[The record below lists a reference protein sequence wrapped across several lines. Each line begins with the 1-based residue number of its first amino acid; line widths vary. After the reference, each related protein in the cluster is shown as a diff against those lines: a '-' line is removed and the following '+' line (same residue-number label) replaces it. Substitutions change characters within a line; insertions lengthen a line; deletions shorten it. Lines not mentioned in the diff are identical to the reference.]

1 MIRKSLLIAW
11 YEARISSR
19 GWRFWLLLGLIGAI
33 SLFARTD
40 YLARAGEGYYLHS
53 AYSFQH
59 PSFGLMLAILSLG
72 AIALALDL
80 CGRLGR
86 TGMDKILFPLPTGS
100 MEIMVGRLLGVL
112 VIMLPLSA
120 VGLFSLGLWQYLY
133 GHAPVVW
140 QPFWAAFVLLYL
152 PVIVPVAAFAIAMR
166 TFFKH
171 DFAALLMGAALGT
184 ALVFAGIQ
192 GRVFLDVPALLERLM
207 DSSPTLG
214 ARIAYG
220 EYLFPLAVHFL
231 AGIVFLTLAPLYLRR
246 QEPQRWIV
254 PRGQRQ
260 SLFSVSTL
268 MRFLTNLRPDRHL
281 GWTYRLF
288 LTGVLTLTAAGMIW
302 ASFQYQERIL
312 ADRQSEQ
319 EREQGLRMELP
330 AMPVDVKQYQLT
342 LKPSRVYDRLSLEAR
357 MTFVARES
365 LKFLGVELDPRFVV
379 DRIAFGGEPCPFTR
393 SGARLQFDFPEPLA
407 AGTEAQVEIRYHGR
421 PAYFHPRFTAL
432 EGSWYPN
439 PWRKVKT
446 ERRDHW
452 VPLDEDLFEAEV
464 VLQLPPG
471 QRGAFAGR
479 LESET
484 EEDGWHVERWKTLYL
499 VDELEM
505 YWGEYAYVDSQK
517 FGYHIRFYH
526 LPSHGYQAQV
536 YLEEVKDQQEYV
548 HDKLGRLPLPQ
559 LTLIEIPY
567 EATAEMA
574 PAEDRR
580 DGDQRARERG
590 EPATASWFKKIHT
603 PALTASAGRMPGIL
617 LIPENLVGY
626 LHERMWLL
634 DRLDRNP
641 RTIPFF
647 LRLPDI
653 LRSLHEQFYKKLIA
667 AYFDYSLHP
676 TGELAFWL
684 EEDLSRY
691 VSKLLEQN
699 PWRRRAE
706 LQYDVGGDTSLPLS
720 IASRSS
726 LLELHRNGEYPQ
738 LERVRGE
745 GLFRMIHHLLGDDK
759 WWDLLKG
766 IFQDY
771 GNREMPVD
779 DFLARAQAAYGQDL
793 QWFQE
798 QWIRGSALPEYEI
811 VQADAKIVP
820 NKDRNGVEYQILIR
834 VKNHGAGRMAVPIF
848 VETEMDYVFRDL
860 WLDAHDEQ
868 TLNLTVPHRPIF
880 AAVDPEN
887 KVLQVPFLD
896 PIKKS
901 RAHSETRVI
910 VEGDENTMAFRRNRN
925 QGQMR
930 GGWHWH

>member
-33 SLFARTD
+33 SLFARND

-100 MEIMVGRLLGVL
+100 MEIMAGRLLGVL

-140 QPFWAAFVLLYL
+140 QPFGAAFVLLYL
-152 PVIVPVAAFAIAMR
+152 PVIVPVSAFAIAMR

-171 DFAALLMGAALGT
+171 DFAALLMGMVLGT
-184 ALVFAGIQ
+184 ALVLAGSK
-192 GRVFLDVPALLERLM
+192 GGVFLDVPGLLERLM

-214 ARIAYG
+214 ARVAYG
-220 EYLFPLAVHFL
+220 EYGLALAVHFL

-254 PRGQRQ
+254 PREQRQ

-288 LTGVLTLTAAGMIW
+288 LAGVLTLSAAGVIW
-302 ASFQYQERIL
+302 ASFQYQERML
-312 ADRQSEQ
+312 AARQSQ
-319 EREQGLRMELP
+319 EELEQGLRMDLP

-365 LKFLGVELDPRFVV
+365 MKFLGAELDPRFVV
-379 DRIAFGGEPCPFTR
+379 DRVTVGGEPCPVTR
-393 SGARLQFDFPEPLA
+393 AGARFQFDFPQPLE

-421 PAYFHPRFTAL
+421 PAYFHPKFTAL
-432 EGSWYPN
+432 EGDWYPR

-446 ERRDHW
+446 ERRDRW
-452 VPLDEDLFEAEV
+452 VTLEEDLFEAEV
-464 VLQLPPG
+464 VLWLHPG
-471 QRGAFAGR
+471 QRGAFAGG
-479 LESET
+479 LESES
-484 EEDGWHVERWKTLYL
+484 EEDGRHVERWKTLYL
-499 VDELEM
+499 VDDLEM
-505 YWGEYAYVDSQK
+505 YWGEYTPVDSLK

-526 LPSHGYQAQV
+526 LPTHGYQTQV

-567 EATAEMA
+567 EAAAEV
-574 PAEDRR
+574 PPSEDRR
-580 DGDQRARERG
+580 SPESGKPEQAVPG
-590 EPATASWFKKIHT
+590 WFKKSAA
-603 PALTASAGRMPGIL
+603 PALAAAAGRMPGIL

-634 DRLDRNP
+634 ERLDRDP

-653 LRSLHEQFYKKLIA
+653 LRALHDQFYKKLIA

-684 EEDLSRY
+684 DEDLARY
-691 VSKLLEQN
+691 ASKLLEQN

-706 LQYDVGGDTSLPLS
+706 LKYDVGAETQLPLS

-726 LLELHRNGEYPQ
+726 LLDLRRGGEYPQ
-738 LERVRGE
+738 LEQVRGE

-759 WWDLLKG
+759 WWELLKG

-779 DFLARAQAAYGQDL
+779 DFLARVQAAYGQDFR
-793 QWFQE
+793 WFVD
-798 QWIRGSALPEYEI
+798 QWILGSALPEYEI
-811 VQADAKIVP
+811 VQADAKILP
-820 NKDRNGVEYQILIR
+820 NKEGNGVEYPILIR
-834 VKNHGAGRMAVPIF
+834 VKNHGTGRMAVPIF

-868 TLNLTVPHRPIF
+868 TLTLTVPHRPIF

-887 KVLQVPFLD
+887 QVLQVPFLD

-901 RAHSETRVI
+901 RGHSETRII